1 MISRKWANAAGG
13 GRPGVLKKIEQLVVQ
28 MAKENPSWGY
38 RRIQGALRN
47 LGHVVVHNTVKR
59 ILVDHGIEPAPE
71 RGKKTTWSQFL
82 RSHWS
87 TLAASDFFSTEVW
100 TPKGIVT
107 IYALFIIKLETR
119 RVHIVGSTPHPDN
132 HFMKQAALDLAAFDD
147 GFLRG
152 TTHMI
157 VDRDTKFTAEFEE
170 VLSDNGVKLV
180 KIPARSPNCN
190 PHAERFVKS
199 IKTECLSK
207 MIFFG
212 RKSLSKALSEFLRHY
227 NAERNHQGIGNELI
241 DPSTMHVDGDV
252 VRDERLG
259 GLLSFYRRAA

>member
-1 MISRKWANAAGG
+1 MDC
-13 GRPGVLKKIEQLVVQ
+13 
-28 MAKENPSWGY
+28 
-38 RRIQGALRN
+38 QGL
-47 LGHVVVHNTVKR
+47 
-59 ILVDHGIEPAPE
+59 
-71 RGKKTTWSQFL
+71 
-82 RSHWS
+82 
-87 TLAASDFFSTEVW
+87 
-100 TPKGIVT
+100 VT
-107 IYALFIIKLETR
+107 IYTLFVINLESR
-119 RVHIVGSTPHPDN
+119 RVHIVGSTPHPN
-132 HFMKQAALDLAAFDD
+132 RVFMKQAALDLAAFDD
-147 GFLRG
+147 GFLHG

-157 VDRDTKFTAEFEE
+157 IDRDTKFTDEFEE
-170 VLSDNGVKLV
+170 ILHDNGVKLV

-212 RKSLSKALSEFLRHY
+212 RRALDKALLNFIEHY

-241 DPSTMHVDGDV
+241 DAKAIPTEGKI